1 MKTRTRLNVVYL
13 DTKQVAE
20 LMQEVEPGRN
30 WTTRKARAWLE
41 REGALVLRGGRY
53 FTTKSRLMAAFPEA
67 FEALA
72 R

>member
-1 MKTRTRLNVVYL
+1 MARPRLAVVYL
-13 DTKQVAE
+13 DTAQVAE
-20 LMQEVEPGRN
+20 LMQQVEPDRK
-30 WTTRKARAWLE
+30 WTARKARAWLE